1 MFNTTTF
8 IFYAV
13 ITLEIG
19 NKIHG
24 ERGERKG

>member
-1 MFNTTTF
+1 MVNTTRF

-19 NKIHG
+19 NKTHE